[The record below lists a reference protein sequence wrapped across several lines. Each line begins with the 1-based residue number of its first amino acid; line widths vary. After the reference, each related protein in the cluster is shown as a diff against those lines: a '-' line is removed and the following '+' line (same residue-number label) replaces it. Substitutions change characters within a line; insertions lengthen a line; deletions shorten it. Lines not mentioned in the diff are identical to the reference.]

1 MSKFGIVI
9 NIFNLTYTY
18 FDSFGDRLSH
28 IYFILSSLGSF
39 TASCRVRCLIVKFI
53 QYVANV
59 KPSFTGRAI
68 IGLMDKLID

>member
-1 MSKFGIVI
+1 M

-18 FDSFGDRLSH
+18 FDSVGDRLSQ
-28 IYFILSSLGSF
+28 IALTISSLGSF
-39 TASCRVRCLIVKFI
+39 TANCRVRCLVAKFI

-59 KPSFTGRAI
+59 KPSFTERAI